1 MKTKV
6 LIIAVL
12 LISIAMFSTGAYAY
26 FTATATVTGNI
37 KSGTLDLKIA
47 GVQPSAP
54 CPASITGETAT
65 LWVLDN
71 LAPGDVVTGKLCM
84 KNTGS
89 LPIPQVGFNWVGMSG
104 NLAEHLFVTKLIN
117 SRTGVDEIADYIA
130 YYDRNHDGN
139 MSLAELNDTN
149 YAIPSGVMDEW
160 WVGGNPVFL
169 PVGATEWVEYTFV
182 FDPTVGNELQGASF
196 DYTLAITGFQTT
208 YNQAVPAVHP

>member
-12 LISIAMFSTGAYAY
+12 VVSIAMFSTGAYAY
-26 FTATATVTGNI
+26 FTATAAVTGNI

-47 GVQPSAP
+47 GVVPSAA
-54 CPASITGETAT
+54 CPTEITEETAT

-104 NLAEHLFVTKLIN
+104 NLADHLFVTKLFN

-130 YYDRNHDGN
+130 YYGGADGK
-139 MSLAELNDTN
+139 MSLAELNAVN
-149 YAIPSGVMDEW
+149 YVIPSGVMDEY

-182 FDPTVGNELQGASF
+182 FDPTVGNELQGVGF
-196 DYTLAITGFQTT
+196 DYTLAITGYQVG
-208 YNQAVPAVHP
+208 YNQAVPLVHP